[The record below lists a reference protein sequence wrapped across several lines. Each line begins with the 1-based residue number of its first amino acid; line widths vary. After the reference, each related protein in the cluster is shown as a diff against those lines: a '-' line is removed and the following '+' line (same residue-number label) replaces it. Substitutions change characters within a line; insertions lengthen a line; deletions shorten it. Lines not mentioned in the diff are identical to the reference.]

1 MPHTPAESFPLIA
14 AIDLGSNSFHM
25 VLAKADHGEI
35 RILERLGDKVQL
47 AAGIDEQRLLSEEA
61 MLRGLDCLRRFAQLT
76 ASLPDGAVRIVGTNA
91 LREARNRTD
100 FIHRAEAILGHP
112 VEVISGREEARLIY
126 LGVSHSIA
134 DTPGKRLV
142 ADIGGGST
150 EFVIGQRF
158 EPLLRESL
166 QMGCVSFT
174 QRFFKDGK
182 ITPARYAQAY
192 TAARLELMTIEHALR
207 RLGWEDAVGASGT
220 IKAIGLAIQAAGL
233 GNGKVNP
240 QGLAWLKRKLFK
252 IGEAEKLDLEGIK
265 ADRRSIFPA
274 GLAILEAIFDACD
287 IQRMSHSE
295 GALREGVLYDLLG
308 RHQHEDV
315 RERTL
320 GSLLERY
327 HVDLEQAARVESKA
341 LSALEKVAEDWQL
354 QDEWHR
360 ELLGWAAK
368 VHEVGLDIAHYQYH
382 KHGAYLIEHSDLS
395 GFSRQDQQML
405 ALLVRG
411 HRRNIP
417 KDKFAEFG
425 AEGIK
430 LVRLCVLLRF
440 AILFHHIRGS
450 QEMPNVQL
458 KVAGQSLEIHFP
470 EGWLQANPLTQA
482 DFTQEAEWLKRVGIE
497 LSVR

>member
-25 VLAKADHGEI
+25 VLAKADHGEL

-47 AAGIDEQRLLSEEA
+47 AAGIDEQRLLNEEA
-61 MLRGLDCLRRFAQLT
+61 MQRGLDCLRRFAQLT
-76 ASLPDGAVRIVGTNA
+76 TSLPEGAVRVVGTNA
-91 LREARNRTD
+91 LREARNRGE
-100 FIHRAEAILGHP
+100 FIRRAEEVLGHP

-150 EFVIGQRF
+150 EFIIGQRF

-166 QMGCVSFT
+166 QMGCVSYT

-182 ITPARYAQAY
+182 ITAARYAQAY
-192 TAARLELMTIEHALR
+192 TAARLEIMGIEHALR
-207 RLGWEDAVGASGT
+207 RLGWEDVVGASGT
-220 IKAIGLAIQAAGL
+220 IKAIGLAIQSAGL
-233 GNGKVNP
+233 GNGDVNP
-240 QGLAWLKRKLFK
+240 QGLAWLKRKIFK
-252 IGEAEKLDLEGIK
+252 LGEVEKLDLDGIK
-265 ADRRSIFPA
+265 PDRRGIFPA
-274 GLAILEAIFDACD
+274 GLAILEAIFDACE
-287 IQRMSHSE
+287 IQRMTHSE

-308 RHQHEDV
+308 RHHHEDV

-320 GSLLERY
+320 SALMERY

-341 LSALEKVAEDWQL
+341 LQALEQVALAWQL
-354 QDEWHR
+354 DDEWHR
-360 ELLGWAAK
+360 DLLVWGAR
-368 VHEVGLDIAHYQYH
+368 VHELGLDIAHYQYH
-382 KHGAYLIEHSDLS
+382 KHGAYLIEHSDLA

-417 KDKFAEFG
+417 KDKFADFG
-425 AEGIK
+425 EEGLK
-430 LVRLCVLLRF
+430 LIRLCVLLRF
-440 AILFHHIRGS
+440 AILFHHIRGT
-450 QEMPNVQL
+450 QAMPKVQL
-458 KVAGQSLEIHFP
+458 QASEQSLEIVFP
-470 EGWLQANPLTQA
+470 EDWLEANPLTQA
-482 DFTQEAEWLKRVGIE
+482 DFTQEAGWLKRIGVE

>member
-25 VLAKADHGEI
+25 VLAKTDHGEI

-47 AAGIDEQRLLSEEA
+47 AAGINEERLLSEEA
-61 MLRGLDCLRRFAQLT
+61 MQRGLDCLRRFAQLT
-76 ASLPDGAVRIVGTNA
+76 ASLPEGAVRVVGTNA
-91 LREARNRTD
+91 LREARNRSE
-100 FIHRAEAILGHP
+100 FIHRAEEILGHP

-142 ADIGGGST
+142 TDIGGGST
-150 EFVIGQRF
+150 EFIIGQRF

-192 TAARLELMTIEHALR
+192 TAARLEIMGIEHALR

-233 GNGKVNP
+233 GSGEVNAE
-240 QGLAWLKRKLFK
+240 GMAWLKRKMFK
-252 IGEAEKLDLEGIK
+252 AGEAEKLDLEGIK
-265 ADRRSIFPA
+265 PDRRAIFPA
-274 GLAILEAIFDACD
+274 GMAILEAIFDACD

-320 GSLLERY
+320 SSLMERY

-341 LSALEKVAEDWQL
+341 LSALDKVAKDWELED
-354 QDEWHR
+354 DWHR
-360 ELLGWAAK
+360 ELLSWAAK

-382 KHGAYLIEHSDLS
+382 KHGAYLVEHSDLS

-417 KDKFAEFG
+417 RDKLAEFG

-430 LVRLCVLLRF
+430 LTRLCVLLRF
-440 AILFHHIRGS
+440 AILFHHIRGT
-450 QEMPNVQL
+450 QEMPSVEL
-458 KVAGQSLEIHFP
+458 KAAEQSLEIQFP
-470 EGWLQANPLTQA
+470 DGWLENNPLTQA
-482 DFTQEAEWLKRVGIE
+482 DFIQEAEWLKRIGIE